1 MAYYYDNI
9 NFSSIKNLKKLK
21 EKLKEK
27 FRLISTAQ
35 ELGNLINKDL
45 RLYWT
50 TRSTFGFVFCD
61 FEWNHEKYERL
72 IGKGEKDLFEKLEK
86 EYDYVL
92 FSKTTDRNFIV
103 GKLDDKTFIIINL
116 TNFKEFVNTIRNRL
130 YTIPLFL
137 YRFKDSAQEKI
148 VRAWIKSSPDIQVLK
163 DEEKA
168 EANFNAL
175 FSIMKKFEI
184 NTPADLD
191 RVLGFQ
197 KTYTDSITGKGTY
210 FKEKLKEFK
219 ALLDSNASE
228 IKLHNFIF
236 DNIWLLDFK
245 YNGIYKKETEK
256 EIDSGRMD
264 IRIYKNN
271 IGFDKDVIIELK
283 RADEEIVDNHYRKT
297 EVITSAVGKALSQVI
312 NYLIDL
318 EQNENA
324 KGKLHIL
331 NGLVIIGKDDDEG
344 TRQLV
349 IEKFKRYL
357 HGISI
362 KTYTELYEDAMVIVN
377 NFEGVAN
384 TVEND
389 DTVSRTE
396 AVT

>member
-1 MAYYYDNI
+1 MVYYYNSTDHDK
-9 NFSSIKNLKKLK
+9 IKDLKKLK
-21 EKLKEK
+21 EKLKKEFLLNSIAK
-27 FRLISTAQ
+27 K
-35 ELGNLINKDL
+35 LGNLLNKDL

-61 FEWNHEKYERL
+61 FEWDHEKYERL
-72 IGKGEKDLFEKLEK
+72 IGRGEKDLFKKLEN

-92 FSKTTDRNFIV
+92 FSKTTDRNFIL
-103 GKLDDKTFIIINL
+103 GKQDDKTFILINL
-116 TNFKEFVNTIRNRL
+116 ANFKEFVNTIRNRL

-137 YRFKDSAQEKI
+137 YRFKDNAQEKI
-148 VRAWIKSSPDIQVLK
+148 VRAWIKNSPDIQIIK

-184 NTPADLD
+184 NTAADLD
-191 RVLGFQ
+191 RVLSFQ
-197 KTYTDSITGKGTY
+197 KTYADSITGKGTY

-228 IKLHNFIF
+228 INLHNFIF

-245 YNGIYKKETEK
+245 YNSIYKKETEK

-283 RADEEIVDNHYRKT
+283 RADEEIVDKRYRKT

-318 EQNENA
+318 EQNENTNM
-324 KGKLHIL
+324 KFHVL

-344 TRQLV
+344 IRRLV

-362 KTYTELYEDAMVIVN
+362 KTYTELYEDAMTVVST
-377 NFEGVAN
+377 FEGAVN
-384 TVEND
+384 TEGD
-389 DTVSRTE
+389 DTGVR
-396 AVT
+396 A